1 MKIKYVSKKKSVGYF
16 FLKNYKNGV
25 DFYVKDNEL
34 RRSKRTERLENKRY
48 GSHRSVSQKY
58 HTDRFHGFRSV
69 SSRYEKLRIIRFR
82 FVSTRNVVMESKNKK
97 RHVRRVR
104 RKLLPSPRRWSSKVF
119 TSVETGS
126 NWRTTNFEK
135 NIRGMSGS
143 IAGQAQ
149 TCHAYSGF
157 LVLAFWFSGSGFYL

>member
-1 MKIKYVSKKKSVGYF
+1 MKIGYVSKKQSVCYF
-16 FLKNYKNGV
+16 FLTNYQNGV

-82 FVSTRNVVMESKNKK
+82 FVSTRNVVMESKNTK

-104 RKLLPSPRRWSSKVF
+104 RKLLPSPRQ
-119 TSVETGS
+119 S
-126 NWRTTNFEK
+126 NPLP
-135 NIRGMSGS
+135 GHLCPM
-143 IAGQAQ
+143 
-149 TCHAYSGF
+149 
-157 LVLAFWFSGSGFYL
+157 